1 MAREENTIT
10 RTMTERLSDDQRRIR
25 DIMEKVEAFYLT
37 THNDAEVKREIDV
50 VVRGASRAA
59 KDGHILLITAE
70 SQSGKSTMVNHYL
83 DEHPSL
89 VPFPIENDNMA
100 YPMFKVTAP
109 PDCTMAGLGREMAMR
124 LGYQLHRTVN
134 EPAVFEKVRAQ
145 LQVQGTRLVV
155 VNEIQHVLDAPSVK
169 GLRHFSDAF
178 KNLLQEE
185 DWPIHIIFL
194 GLPEAKDMI
203 KRDKK
208 EQLEARVIHHAL
220 EPLSLNEHSDAIAA
234 MIEEV
239 LAIAGLQS
247 ATPLTHEFL
256 ARLFHGARD
265 RLGLI
270 FKMLH
275 FAIED
280 ALDSGEAEVG
290 IEHWEDAYMRLAKG
304 GRNVFVET
312 QWWTIVRGVR
322 SDGFLTTEKDEG
334 DRAGEAKRASGS
346 ATTGRR

>member
-1 MAREENTIT
+1 MAREDNAVT
-10 RTMTERLSDDQRRIR
+10 RTMTERLSEDQRQIR

-70 SQSGKSTMVNHYL
+70 SQSGKTTMVNHYL

-89 VPFPIENDNMA
+89 VPFPIENDNTA
-100 YPMFKVTAP
+100 YPLFKVTAP

-124 LGYQLHRTVN
+124 LGYRLHRRVD
-134 EPAVFEKVRAQ
+134 EPGIFEKVRAQ

-155 VNEIQHVLDAPSVK
+155 VNEIQHVIDAPSVK
-169 GLRHFSDAF
+169 GLRLFSDAF

-185 DWPIHIIFL
+185 DWPIHIIFV

-220 EPLSLNEHSDAIAA
+220 EPLSLNDHGEAIAE
-234 MIEEV
+234 MIDEV
-239 LAIAGLQS
+239 LAIAGLES
-247 ATPLTHEFL
+247 ATPLTNEFL

-280 ALDSGEAEVG
+280 ALDSGDTEVA

-304 GRNVFVET
+304 GRNVFVEPE
-312 QWWTIVRGVR
+312 WWTIVRGVR
-322 SDGFLTTEKDEG
+322 SDGFLTTENEEDE
-334 DRAGEAKRASGS
+334 RAPVGGTGGS
-346 ATTGRR
+346 KKAGRR

>member
-1 MAREENTIT
+1 MAREDNAVT
-10 RTMTERLSDDQRRIR
+10 RTMTERLSPEQRKIR

-37 THNDAEVKREIDV
+37 THNDPEVKREIDV

-70 SQSGKSTMVNHYL
+70 SQSGKTTMVNHYL

-89 VPFPIENDNMA
+89 VPFPIENDNTA
-100 YPMFKVTAP
+100 YPLFKVTAP
-109 PDCTMAGLGREMAMR
+109 PDSTMAGLGREMAMR
-124 LGYQLHRTVN
+124 LGYQLHRRVT
-134 EPAVFEKVRAQ
+134 EPSIFEKVRAQ

-155 VNEIQHVLDAPSVK
+155 VNEIQHVLDAPSIK

-185 DWPIHIIFL
+185 DWPIHIIFV

-208 EQLEARVIHHAL
+208 EQLEARVMHLAL
-220 EPLSLNEHSDAIAA
+220 EPLSLNEHGEAIAD
-234 MIEEV
+234 MIDEV
-239 LAIAGLQS
+239 LAIAGLGS
-247 ATPLTHEFL
+247 GTPLTNEFL

-280 ALDSGEAEVG
+280 ALDSGDTEVV

-304 GRNVFVET
+304 GRNVFVEPE
-312 QWWTIVRGVR
+312 WWTIVRGVR
-322 SDGFLTTEKDEG
+322 SDGFLTTEKEEADLAASKSG
-334 DRAGEAKRASGS
+334 AGGSQKSGQ
-346 ATTGRR
+346 R